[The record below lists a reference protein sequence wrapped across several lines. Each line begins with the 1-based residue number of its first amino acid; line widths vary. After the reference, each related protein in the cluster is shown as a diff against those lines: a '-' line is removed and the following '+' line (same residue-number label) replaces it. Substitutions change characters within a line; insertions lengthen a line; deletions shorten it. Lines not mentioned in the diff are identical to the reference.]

1 MDRDQLIAEIKKQLK
16 EELLQHTQALKDQI
30 PPEQKEQL
38 QDLQAQFTKTVKDN
52 PWTSV
57 GMAAV
62 VGFMLARLL
71 YKRNNE

>member
-16 EELLQHTQALKDQI
+16 EELQQHAQALKDQI

-38 QDLQAQFTKTVKDN
+38 QDLQAQFTKAVKEN

-57 GMAAV
+57 GVAAV

-71 YKRNNE
+71 YRRKD